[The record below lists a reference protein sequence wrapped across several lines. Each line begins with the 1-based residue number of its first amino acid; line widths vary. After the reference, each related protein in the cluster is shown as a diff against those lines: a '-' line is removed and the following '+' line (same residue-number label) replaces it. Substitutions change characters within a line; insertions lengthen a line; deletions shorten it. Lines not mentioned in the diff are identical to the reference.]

1 MAKVFPT
8 FLTSNIEGALMSYQ
22 SVVNVLNKM
31 IKTPCRIIM
40 LTLASEGVDNLLL
53 DTLFTF

>member
-1 MAKVFPT
+1 
-8 FLTSNIEGALMSYQ
+8 MSYQ
-22 SVVNVLNKM
+22 SVVNMMNKM

>member
-1 MAKVFPT
+1 
-8 FLTSNIEGALMSYQ
+8 MSYQ

-31 IKTPCRIIM
+31 VKTPCRIIM

-53 DTLFTF
+53 DTLLALGQTLVLRTCTD